1 MRNLI
6 GELGRVM
13 SDGRLP
19 MICCMVLF
27 FMVRACVCVCVCL
40 LCGVFGVCFENIYIY
55 FYLYMY
61 NKNGNGQSSF
71 ISSPLVSLK
80 ELR

>member
-1 MRNLI
+1 M
-6 GELGRVM
+6 
-13 SDGRLP
+13 
-19 MICCMVLF
+19 CVLK
-27 FMVRACVCVCVCL
+27 
-40 LCGVFGVCFENIYIY
+40 IYIY